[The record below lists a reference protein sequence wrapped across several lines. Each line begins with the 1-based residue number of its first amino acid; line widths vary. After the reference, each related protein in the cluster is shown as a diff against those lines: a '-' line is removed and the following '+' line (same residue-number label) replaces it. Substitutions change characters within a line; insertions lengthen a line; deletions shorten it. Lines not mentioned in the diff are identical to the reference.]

1 MRLLTVFLMMIY
13 CSSTLAQAST
23 WPSFIDGQPAPDRWL
38 QISLNKTATTQS
50 SLQTRD
56 FDHALVE
63 RTPVRVCERILAAT
77 GSCVVVANFAVAVA
91 KSLAST
97 IKELSDQGS
106 CNTMRGTYESLSWVY
121 HSSGRN
127 CDTTAQQ
134 ATIAGAIKKY
144 LDDVNGNKLCGT
156 ECLRMDHGGT
166 WDGWLKLGPTANFKS
181 NAYCGPSL
189 TFSSCLSGGN
199 NDI

>member
-1 MRLLTVFLMMIY
+1 MRLLKGLLIAIY
-13 CSSTLAQAST
+13 CCSTSVQAST
-23 WPSFIDGQPAPDRWL
+23 WPSSIDGQPTPDRWL
-38 QISLNKTATTQS
+38 QISLNETATES

-56 FDHALVE
+56 FGHALVE

-77 GSCVVVANFAVAVA
+77 ASCVVITNFAIAMA

-106 CNTMRGTYESLSWVY
+106 CDTMRGTYQSMSW
-121 HSSGRN
+121 
-127 CDTTAQQ
+127 
-134 ATIAGAIKKY
+134 ATIAGAVKKY
-144 LDDVNGNKLCGT
+144 LDDTNGNKLCGT

-166 WDGWLKLGPTANFKS
+166 WDGWLKIGPTANFKS

-189 TFSSCLSGGN
+189 SFSSCLSGGN

>member
-1 MRLLTVFLMMIY
+1 MHLLKGLLIAIY
-13 CSSTLAQAST
+13 CCSTSAQAST
-23 WPSFIDGQPAPDRWL
+23 WPSFIDGQPIPDRWL
-38 QISLNKTATTQS
+38 QISLNKTATTEA
-50 SLQTRD
+50 SLQTRN

-77 GSCVVVANFAVAVA
+77 ASCVVITSFAIAMA

-106 CNTMRGTYESLSWVY
+106 CNSMRGTYESMSWVY
-121 HSSGRN
+121 YSSGRH
-127 CDTTAQQ
+127 CDTTAQK

-144 LDDVNGNKLCGT
+144 LDDTNGNKLCGT

-166 WDGWLKLGPTANFKS
+166 WDGWLKIGPTANFKS

-189 TFSSCLSGGN
+189 SFRSCLSGGN

>member
-1 MRLLTVFLMMIY
+1 MHLLKPILIAIY
-13 CSSTLAQAST
+13 CCSTSVQAST

-38 QISLNKTATTQS
+38 QISLNET
-50 SLQTRD
+50 L
-56 FDHALVE
+56 
-63 RTPVRVCERILAAT
+63 CERILTAT
-77 GSCVVVANFAVAVA
+77 ASCVVITNFAIYMA

-106 CNTMRGTYESLSWVY
+106 CNSMRGTYESLSWVY

-127 CDTTAQQ
+127 CDTTAQHD
-134 ATIAGAIKKY
+134 TIAGAIKKY
-144 LDDVNGNKLCGT
+144 LDEADGNTLCGT

-166 WDGWLKLGPTANFKS
+166 WDGWLKIGPTANFKS
-181 NAYCGPSL
+181 DAYCGPSL
-189 TFSSCLSGGN
+189 SFSSCLSGGN